1 MTLFKAGSVLA
12 RSSSYFVVA
21 ALVASSLVLAGCGTL
36 PANTGKADSVSL
48 PLNPESPLVKIA
60 KASSPG
66 EDQTGVRLLPL
77 GAFSLDTRLQLA
89 QRATTSLDVQY
100 YQFENDPTGRL
111 LLTALRDASIRG
123 VRVRLLVDDLYTT
136 HTDPLLR
143 GLAAF
148 PNVEVHLFNPF
159 CCARGGGVGRR
170 YTASL
175 FDFGRLNHRMH
186 NKLFVA
192 DGVMAVIGGRNIADE
207 YFLRS
212 ETANF
217 VDMDAFV
224 MGAAV
229 KELSA
234 IFDRYWNSEVVFPI
248 ELIGE
253 PLGDLEARRRSL
265 DEVLENQPAAAA
277 DRPADDRR
285 ARLRAAERGLRPRPG
300 RPAMGHRPGLLRP
313 AGEAAL
319 QDAAGRLRDQRHQRR
334 DDAGVAG
341 QERAGHHLALH
352 DPGPRGRDLVR
363 EPAEEQGQGRGGDQ
377 LAGRDRRAAGAQRLF
392 QVPRGHAEGRGRPLR
407 AEPDP
412 DAEHEAARHVRQVA
426 RPPPCQDRGDRQAP
440 GVRRLDEPRSA
451 LGQRQHRA
459 RHVHRQPGARQG
471 AAARRQHQP
480 ARGRLPG
487 AARSEDPA
495 AAMADDGRRQRGRAR
510 WSSRSRASGCGC
522 TTCSWAGSCPSSS
535 SDERSPQGRRGTIR
549 ACPATPSRSP
559 SRSRP
564 LASCPWR
571 WRSRCA
577 SSTASMSTR
586 ATAAPPKARPA

>member
-36 PANTGKADSVSL
+36 PANTGKADTVSL

-89 QRATTSLDVQY
+89 QRASTSLDVQY

-159 CCARGGGVGRR
+159 CCARGRGVGGR

-175 FDFGRLNHRMH
+175 FDFDRLNHRMH
-186 NKLFVA
+186 NKLFIA
-192 DGVMAVIGGRNIADE
+192 DGVMSVIGGRNIADE

-265 DEVLENQPAAAA
+265 DEVLESQPAASALDLPTTDVLGYGPLSEDFDLGQVGLQWGTARAFSDPPEKLLSKTPQVAFETSVTNGVMMQVWQAKSELVITSPYMIPGHEGVTSFENLQKNKVKVVVVTNSLAA
-277 DRPADDRR
+277 TDEPLVHNGYSKYREAMLKAGVDLYELSPTLTQNTK
-285 ARLRAAERGLRPRPG
+285 RLGMFGKSL
-300 RPAMGHRPGLLRP
+300 
-313 AGEAAL
+313 
-319 QDAAGRLRDQRHQRR
+319 GRLHAKTAVIDK
-334 DDAGVAG
+334 
-341 QERAGHHLALH
+341 HLVFV
-352 DPGPRGRDLVR
+352 GSMN
-363 EPAEEQGQGRGGDQ
+363 
-377 LAGRDRRAAGAQRLF
+377 
-392 QVPRGHAEGRGRPLR
+392 
-407 AEPDP
+407 
-412 DAEHEAARHVRQVA
+412 
-426 RPPPCQDRGDRQAP
+426 
-440 GVRRLDEPRSA
+440 LDPRSA
-451 LGQRQHRA
+451 SANTELGMFIDSPALAKELLRVVNISRLEGAYRVRLDPKTEQLQWLTMDGDNEVVLVVEPESSFWLR
-459 RHVHRQPGARQG
+459 VHNMLMGWFVPEQ
-471 AAARRQHQP
+471 
-480 ARGRLPG
+480 L
-487 AARSEDPA
+487 
-495 AAMADDGRRQRGRAR
+495 
-510 WSSRSRASGCGC
+510 
-522 TTCSWAGSCPSSS
+522 
-535 SDERSPQGRRGTIR
+535 
-549 ACPATPSRSP
+549 
-559 SRSRP
+559 
-564 LASCPWR
+564 L
-571 WRSRCA
+571 
-577 SSTASMSTR
+577 
-586 ATAAPPKARPA
+586 